1 MAKWY
6 DNRFVSMLDSK
17 TQMKIRNALEC
28 KRSALLHAMV
38 ARVNDLAGTI
48 DIAKIM
54 GYDTKDVR
62 SISVFVGTEKRWT

>member
-28 KRSALLHAMV
+28 KGYKGSALLHAMV

-54 GYDTKDVR
+54 GYGKNDVCV
-62 SISVFVGTEKRWT
+62 IVGPEKRWT